1 MRTLEI
7 LSRLQRND
15 CRAISDAEE
24 RDFGPVEVF
33 LDHDASIA
41 PAREAYSR
49 MRERFVAI
57 IGDDNALACCES
69 IVLDYMRCTELIER

>member
-1 MRTLEI
+1 M
-7 LSRLQRND
+7 SRLQRND

-24 RDFGPVEVF
+24 RDFGPIEVF
-33 LDHDASIA
+33 LDHDTRISPASQTC
-41 PAREAYSR
+41 SC
-49 MRERFVAI
+49 MSQRFVAI